1 MMRMTTFDRER
12 KVKRAFDTSKVL
24 RTAAYIR
31 VSSDEQVKHGFSIE
45 AQKEGL
51 QKYAEERGY
60 RIVEWYIDEGKSARG
75 KTTKRKEY
83 LRLIEDA
90 KRGKFEMIIFKCL
103 DRWFRNISEYYK
115 AQSVLDEKGINWECA
130 EEDFDTT
137 SRDGRWKLHI
147 YLMLAQDESDKT
159 SERINYVFAH
169 KIQNREAISGSQP
182 YGFKVK
188 EIDGFKR
195 VVKDESVSDI
205 VNDVFDNFELFNSK
219 RATLYFIQDKYDVK
233 VEYKLIG
240 NILTNPYYYGHYR
253 GVDNYIW
260 GDAYITKERFDKIQ
274 KMLKK
279 NVKARKSNKTRE
291 YIFSGL
297 LVCSECGCKLASHHN
312 VLPLADGSKKT
323 YLFYRCNRAAMA
335 NKCTARGTFNEIKL
349 EQKLIQS
356 IEEEIDNYIC
366 EYELDIKKEKSPKID
381 TKSIR
386 EEIQRLNISWRKGR
400 MEEAEYDYEFERLQ
414 KKLEKA
420 NEAIPERH
428 DLAPLYDFLNSGWKD
443 IYDTLTS
450 VEKRALWRSVID
462 EIEVD
467 VLNKKFKIKFI

>member
-1 MMRMTTFDRER
+1 MTTFDKER
-12 KVKRAFDTSKVL
+12 KVKRAFDTNKVI

-31 VSSDEQVKHGFSIE
+31 VSSDEQVKHGFSID
-45 AQKEGL
+45 AQKKDL
-51 QKYAEERGY
+51 QDYANEHGY

-90 KRGKFEMIIFKCL
+90 KHGKFEMIIFKCL
-103 DRWFRNISEYYK
+103 DRWFRNISEFYK
-115 AQSVLDEKGINWECA
+115 AQSVLDEQGINWECT
-130 EEDFDTT
+130 EVDFDTT

-147 YLMLAQDESDKT
+147 YLMLAQDEADRT

-188 EIDGFKR
+188 EVDGYKR

-205 VNDVFDNFELFNSK
+205 VDDVFDSFELFNSK

-253 GVDNYIW
+253 GVDYYIW
-260 GDAYITKERFDKIQ
+260 GGSYITKERYDRIQ

-279 NVKARKSNKTRE
+279 NVKARKNSVTQD
-291 YIFSGL
+291 YIFSSL
-297 LVCSECGCKLASHHN
+297 LSCSICGCKLSAHSSH
-312 VLPLADGSKKT
+312 LPLADGNKKT
-323 YLFYRCNRAAMA
+323 YLFYRCGRAAMG
-335 NKCTARGTFNEIKL
+335 KCTSRGTFSEIKL

-356 IEEEIDNYIC
+356 IEEEIEDYIC
-366 EYELDIKKEKSPKID
+366 EYELDIKKEKKPKID
-381 TKSIR
+381 VKSIE

-400 MEEAEYDYEFERLQ
+400 IKEKEYDYEYERLQ

-420 NEAIPERH
+420 QEELPKEH
-428 DLAPLYDFLNSGWKD
+428 DLTPLYDFLNSGWKD

-462 EIEVD
+462 EIKVD
-467 VLNKKFKIKFI
+467 VLNKEFKIKFI

>member
-1 MMRMTTFDRER
+1 MTTFDRE
-12 KVKRAFDTSKVL
+12 KKIKRAFDTSKVI
-24 RTAAYIR
+24 RTAAYVR
-31 VSSDEQVKHGFSIE
+31 VSSDEQAKHGFSIE
-45 AQKEGL
+45 AQKDGL
-51 QKYAEERGY
+51 ERYAEKHGY

-103 DRWFRNISEYYK
+103 DRWFRNINEYYK

-137 SRDGRWKLHI
+137 TRDGRWKLHI

-205 VNDVFDNFELFNSK
+205 VDDVFDNFELFNSK
-219 RATLYFIQDKYDVK
+219 RATLYFVQDKYDIK

-240 NILTNPYYYGHYR
+240 NILTNSYYYGHYR
-253 GVDNYIW
+253 GVDDYIW
-260 GDAYITKERFDKIQ
+260 GGSYITKERFDRIQ
-274 KMLKK
+274 NMLKK
-279 NVKARKSNKTRE
+279 NVKARKNQQTRD

-297 LVCSECGCKLASHHN
+297 LVCSVCGCKLASHSN
-312 VLPLADGSKKT
+312 ELPLADGSKKS
-323 YLFYRCNRAAMA
+323 YQFYRCNRAAMG
-335 NKCTARGTFNEIKL
+335 KCTARGTFNEIKL
-349 EQKLIQS
+349 EQKLIES
-356 IEEEIDNYIC
+356 IEEEIEDYIC
-366 EYELDIKKEKSPKID
+366 EYELDIKKERKPKID
-381 TKSIR
+381 IKSIE

-400 MEEAEYDYEFERLQ
+400 MKEKEYDYEYERLQ

-420 NEAIPERH
+420 EEEVPKKH
-428 DLAPLYDFLNSGWKD
+428 DLTPLYDFLNSGWKD
-443 IYDTLTS
+443 IYHTLTS

-462 EIEVD
+462 EMEVD
-467 VLNKKFKIKFI
+467 VLEKEFRIRFI

>member
-1 MMRMTTFDRER
+1 MTAFDREKRVR
-12 KVKRAFDTSKVL
+12 KAFDTNKVI
-24 RTAAYIR
+24 RTAAYVR
-31 VSSDEQVKHGFSIE
+31 VSSDEQAKHGFSIE

-60 RIVEWYIDEGKSARG
+60 RIVEWYIDEGKSARK
-75 KTTKRKEY
+75 KTSKRKEY

-90 KRGKFEMIIFKCL
+90 KHGKFEMIIFKCL

-115 AQSVLDEKGINWECA
+115 AQSILDEQGIDWECS

-137 SRDGRWKLHI
+137 TRDGRWKLHI
-147 YLMLAQDESDKT
+147 YLMLAQDEADKT

-188 EIDGFKR
+188 EVDGFKR

-205 VNDVFDNFELFNSK
+205 IYDVYDNFELFNSK
-219 RATLYFIQDKYDVK
+219 RATLYFIQDKYDIK
-233 VEYKLIG
+233 VEYKWITS
-240 NILTNPYYYGHYR
+240 ILTNPYYYGHYR

-260 GDAYITKERFDKIQ
+260 DEPYLTKERYDRIQ
-274 KMLKK
+274 KMLTK
-279 NVKARKSNKTRE
+279 NVKARKNKETKD

-297 LVCSECGCKLASHHN
+297 LVCDKCGCKLAANSTE
-312 VLPLADGSKKT
+312 VPLADGSIKT
-323 YLFYRCNRAAMA
+323 YQFYKCNRAAMA
-335 NKCTARGTFNEIKL
+335 NKCNSRGTFNEIKL

-356 IEEEIDNYIC
+356 IEEEIEDYIC
-366 EYELDIKKEKSPKID
+366 EYELDIKKEKKPRVDI
-381 TKSIR
+381 KSIK
-386 EEIQRLNISWRKGR
+386 EEIQRLNTSWRKGR
-400 MEEAEYDYEFERLQ
+400 MEEKEYDYEFERLQ

-420 NEAIPERH
+420 QEIIPEER
-428 DLAPLYDFLNSGWKD
+428 DLTPLYDFLNSGWRD
-443 IYDTLTS
+443 IYDSLTS

-462 EIEVD
+462 IIEVD
-467 VLNKKFKIKFI
+467 VLKKEFKIKFI